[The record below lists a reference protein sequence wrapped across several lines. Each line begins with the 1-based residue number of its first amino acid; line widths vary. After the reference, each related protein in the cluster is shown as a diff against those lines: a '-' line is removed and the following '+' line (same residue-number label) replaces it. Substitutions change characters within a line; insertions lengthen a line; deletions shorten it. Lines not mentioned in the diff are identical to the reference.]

1 MEMHQVRYFLAVSR
15 TLNFT
20 RAAEDC
26 NVSQPALTRAVQ
38 QLEQELA
45 GKLLRREGKLSHL
58 TELGQRML
66 PLMQQC
72 YESAIAA
79 KTLATS
85 IKKGAAASL
94 SLALS
99 HSIDMG
105 MLTPCLAEMRRAFPG
120 LHLRTLRGSV
130 EEIGEHLK
138 KGQVEFA
145 IAGPLGAAWDRLNR
159 WPLFAEDFALAV
171 HEDHALAGRN
181 AVEMGQLAKEQIL
194 VNPTCDTAQAL
205 GQLLDEH
212 GIAGA
217 AGHEIGSQHDLVT
230 LLEANLGIGFVPQSA
245 IRRTSLR
252 QVPVDGVGLR
262 HEVVLYGV
270 AGRQRSAVAEAFLKL
285 ARSRDW
291 LGQSY

>member
-1 MEMHQVRYFLAVSR
+1 MEMHQVRYFIAVAR

-26 NVSQPALTRAVQ
+26 NVSQPALTRAIQ

-72 YESAIAA
+72 YESALAA

-94 SLALS
+94 LLTLS

-105 MLTPCLAEMRRAFPG
+105 SVAPCLAEMRRAFPG
-120 LHLRTLRGSV
+120 LHLTTLRGTTD
-130 EEIGEHLK
+130 EIGEHLK

-145 IAGPLGAAWDRLNR
+145 LAGPLGATWERLDR
-159 WPLFAEDFALAV
+159 WPLFEEQLALAANG
-171 HEDHALAGRN
+171 DHRLAGRN
-181 AVEMGQLAKEQIL
+181 AVAIGDLVKEQIL
-194 VNPTCDTAQAL
+194 VDASAETAEAL
-205 GQLLDEH
+205 GQVLEQH
-212 GIAGA
+212 GITA
-217 AGHEIGSQHDLVT
+217 ADGTQVGSQQDLVS
-230 LLEANLGIGFVPQSA
+230 LLEANLGVGFLPSSV
-245 IRRTSLR
+245 IRRAKLR
-252 QVPVDGVGLR
+252 QLPVDGLDVR
-262 HEVVLYGV
+262 REVFLYGV

-285 ARSRDW
+285 VRARDW
-291 LGQSY
+291 LGQGR